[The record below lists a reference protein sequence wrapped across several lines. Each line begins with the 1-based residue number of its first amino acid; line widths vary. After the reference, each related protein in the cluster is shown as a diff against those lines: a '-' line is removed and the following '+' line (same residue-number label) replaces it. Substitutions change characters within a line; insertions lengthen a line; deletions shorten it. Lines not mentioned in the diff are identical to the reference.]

1 MIIKVNGQNR
11 SILNEKDVVENSNVA
26 YSNLTPEER
35 EIADLMMN
43 SFVEGKREDI
53 DRFVE
58 LYSLLHATEFRRV
71 PVSPDEFFNSEYY
84 LGKGVHDIWDRVR
97 EDLIAA
103 AKGGYPEMILT
114 GSLGWG
120 KSYFAAYMTLWV
132 LYQISCFRSP
142 ARALGLS
149 RGSKL
154 SIAMMSVNE
163 VQAKNVMFNEI
174 SAKVAD
180 SPYFMEHFPFKQ
192 TQKEIR
198 FFFPEARKERVVD
211 VIPKANTDNGVI
223 GLNLILAIVDE
234 INFIKTSRS
243 DQKKMTGAKGRM
255 FSRQQMLYNILRKR
269 IKSRFL
275 GSAWKVGG
283 ILLSSSKDNE
293 SDFTSIRMEESRFQ
307 NDCFVRDYS
316 NWDGNGDRRDK
327 DSFFVLVGR
336 GSFRS
341 KILTTKDIRNIDPMQ
356 LINEGINII
365 QVPKGYL
372 KDFEADIDG
381 AIRDFGG
388 RLSTS
393 ADRFFK
399 AFDDIYFSFS
409 KKLPVPYKLKK
420 KVVCDDGKSAVEMGR
435 GEFYYEQT
443 NYVSQS
449 RADFTKSLDIRQ
461 LCKKVYSPSGEYIW
475 VPRINPE
482 AIRYIHIDG
491 SRSDCTT
498 GFAMGHIVRIVN
510 VKVDGE
516 NIQMPQMIIDL
527 VTGIEPPV
535 GGEICYVELRKII
548 IMLREVFNFKVKV
561 VTSDNFSL
569 NSMNELKQ
577 KGFEVVHVSVDRTNK
592 PYDITKE
599 VMRQRLVKFPEN
611 TLLMSEF
618 KTLVEDPVTKKI
630 DHPDGGTKDLSDA
643 VAGCL
648 YMLVKRFV
656 IGDKNHR
663 VEAFGSIS
671 NASVLASLA
680 DDFSVDDI
688 FSDDFEHDNLE
699 RMEQDNHILSIAQSD
714 DDMSI
719 DDIKQ
724 ILRADRGD
732 IDVIKSQGDFFP
744 EFSKDEIDKTPF
756 DYNAQFEVVTST
768 DDPIQK

>member
-1 MIIKVNGQNR
+1 MLEKKELTKQSKEMYQNLSPEEKKVADILIEAFSNG
-11 SILNEKDVVENSNVA
+11 EKDDIEKF
-26 YSNLTPEER
+26 T
-35 EIADLMMN
+35 EI
-43 SFVEGKREDI
+43 
-53 DRFVE
+53 
-58 LYSLLHATEFRRV
+58 YSLLHGVEFRRV
-71 PVSPDEFFNSEYY
+71 PVSPEEFFNSEYY
-84 LGKGVHDIWDRVR
+84 LGKGVHDIWPRIR

-103 AKGGYPEMILT
+103 AKGQYPEMILT

-132 LYQISCFRSP
+132 LYRISCFRNP
-142 ARALGLS
+142 AQAMGLS

-174 SAKVAD
+174 SAKVSD

-198 FFFPEARKERVVD
+198 FFFPEAKKERILD

-234 INFIKTSRS
+234 INFIKTSRT
-243 DQKKMTGAKGRM
+243 DKKKMTGSKGRI
-255 FSRQQMLYNILRKR
+255 FSRQQMLYNIIRKR

-275 GSAWKVGG
+275 GSPWKIGG
-283 ILLSSSKDNE
+283 IMLSSSKDNE
-293 SDFTSIRMEESRFQ
+293 TDFTSVRMEESRMLD
-307 NDCFVRDYS
+307 DCFVRDYT
-316 NWDGNGDRRDK
+316 NWDGNEGRRSQK
-327 DSFFVLVGR
+327 SIFVLVGK

-341 KILTTKDIRNIDPMQ
+341 KILTRKDIANIDPIE

-365 QVPKGYL
+365 QVPEGYK

-393 ADRFFK
+393 VDRFFK
-399 AFDDIYFSFS
+399 AFDDIYCSFS
-409 KKLPVPYKLKK
+409 KKLPVPYRLQK
-420 KVVCDDGKSAVEMGR
+420 KVVGDDGKSEVNLDR

-449 RADFTKSLDIRQ
+449 RSDFTKSLDVRQ
-461 LCKKVYSPSGEYIW
+461 LCKKVYSGNGEYVW
-475 VPRINPE
+475 VPRINPD
-482 AIRYIHIDG
+482 AVRYIHVDG

-498 GFAMGHIVRIVN
+498 GIAMGHIVRIVN
-510 VKVDGE
+510 VEVDGE
-516 NIQMPQMIIDL
+516 YIQMPQMIMDL

-548 IMLREVFNFKVKV
+548 IMLREVFNFKIKV

-577 KGFEVVHVSVDRTNK
+577 KGFEVIHVSVDRTNK
-592 PYDITKE
+592 PYAITKE
-599 VMRQRLVKFPEN
+599 MMKQRLVKFPEN
-611 TLLMSEF
+611 ALLMTEF
-618 KTLVEDPVTKKI
+618 KTLTEDPITKKI

-648 YMLVKRFV
+648 YQLVKRFV
-656 IGDKNHR
+656 VGDKNHR
-663 VEAFGSIS
+663 VEAFGSTS
-671 NASVLASLA
+671 HASVLSSLSE
-680 DDFSVDDI
+680 DFSVDDI
-688 FSDDFEHDNLE
+688 FSDDFEHDDFG
-699 RMEQDNHILSIAQSD
+699 RMEEDNNILSIAQGDEDIS
-714 DDMSI
+714 M

-724 ILRADRGD
+724 ILRADQNKV
-732 IDVIKSQGDFFP
+732 DVIKSQGDFFP
-744 EFSKDEIDKTPF
+744 EFSKDEVDKTPF
-756 DYNAQFEVVTST
+756 DYNAQLEVVEAGDEKPTE
-768 DDPIQK
+768 

>member
-11 SILNEKDVVENSNVA
+11 SMLDKGDVENKAKEMYLRLSPEEANVA
-26 YSNLTPEER
+26 NILIKSFKSGNEG
-35 EIADLMMN
+35 DVDK
-43 SFVEGKREDI
+43 FVEI
-53 DRFVE
+53 
-58 LYSLLHATEFRRV
+58 YSLLHGVEFRRV

-97 EDLIAA
+97 EDLISA
-103 AKGGYPEMILT
+103 AKGQYPEMILT
-114 GSLGWG
+114 GSIGWG
-120 KSYFAAYMTLWV
+120 KSYFVAYLTLWV
-132 LYQISCFRSP
+132 LYQISCLRSP
-142 ARALGLS
+142 AQAMGLS

-174 SAKVAD
+174 SAKVSG

-198 FFFPEARKERVVD
+198 FFFPEAKKERVLD

-223 GLNLILAIVDE
+223 GLNLVLAIIDE
-234 INFIKTSRS
+234 INFIKTSRT
-243 DQKKMTGAKGRM
+243 DKKKMTGAKGRI

-275 GSAWKVGG
+275 GSPWKIGG
-283 ILLSSSKDNE
+283 IMLSSSKDNE
-293 SDFTSIRMEESRFQ
+293 SDFTSIRMEESRLM
-307 NDCFVRDYS
+307 NDCFVRDYT
-316 NWDGNGDRRDK
+316 NWDGDKKRRSTK
-327 DSFFVLVGR
+327 SFFVLVGK

-341 KILTTKDIRNIDPMQ
+341 KILSRKDIMNIDAIQ

-365 QVPKGYL
+365 QVPEGYR
-372 KDFEADIDG
+372 KDFEDDIDG

-399 AFDDIYFSFS
+399 SFDDIYFSFS

-420 KVVCDDGKSAVEMGR
+420 KLIGDDKSEVVLDR

-449 RADFTKSLDIRQ
+449 RSDFTKFLDVRQ
-461 LCKKVYSPSGEYIW
+461 LCKKVYSENGEYIW
-475 VPRINPE
+475 IPRINPE
-482 AIRYIHIDG
+482 AVRYIHVDG
-491 SRSDCTT
+491 SRNDCTT

-510 VKVDGE
+510 IKVGDE
-516 NIQMPQMIIDL
+516 HIAMPQMIMDL

-535 GGEICYVELRKII
+535 GGEICYVEIRKII
-548 IMLREVFNFKVKV
+548 IMLRDVFNFKIKV
-561 VTSDNFSL
+561 ITSDNFAL

-577 KGFEVVHVSVDRTNK
+577 KGFEVEHASVDRSNK

-599 VMRQRLVKFPEN
+599 MMKQKLVKYPEN
-611 TLLMSEF
+611 SILMSEF
-618 KTLVEDPVTKKI
+618 KTLIEDPVTKKI
-630 DHPDGGTKDLSDA
+630 DHPDGGTKDLTDA

-656 IGDKNHR
+656 IGDKNKR
-663 VEAFGSIS
+663 VESFGSTANSSILS
-671 NASVLASLA
+671 SLS

-688 FSDDFEHDNLE
+688 FSDNFEHDDFE
-699 RMEQDNHILSIAQSD
+699 RVEQEEHIISIAKD
-714 DDMSI
+714 DDDLSVE
-719 DDIKQ
+719 DIKS
-724 ILRADRGD
+724 ILKNKDNK
-732 IDVIKSQGDFFP
+732 IDVIKAQGDFYP
-744 EFSKDEIDKTPF
+744 EFTVDEVEKTPF
-756 DYNAQFEVVTST
+756 DYNAQLEVVEADQST
-768 DDPIQK
+768 DNNN